1 MFLVD
6 KSIISYGPTWVQTD
20 CDLHYFN
27 AEKIQNFQT
36 GFERQRTA

>member
-6 KSIISYGPTWVQTD
+6 KSIISY
-20 CDLHYFN
+20 DLLECKRIVTCTIFN